1 MIMMDQ
7 AVIKY
12 YRMLLRGGFAN
23 AGTIEESSIFL
34 DPVAEGER
42 RICGRPADYMKIYID
57 IRGGRITEMKYL
69 CLCDPTANVAIEV
82 MCGILKG
89 KALDEAASI
98 GPEAI
103 MGKVGSSG
111 EELRTKATAL
121 VELIKKGIIRYRD
134 HREVHASDF
143 I

>member
-1 MIMMDQ
+1 MITMDQ

-23 AGTIEESSIFL
+23 AGTIEEPSIFL

-42 RICGRPADYMKIYID
+42 RICGRPADYMKIYIE
-57 IRGGRITEMKYL
+57 IRGSEIAEMKYL

-82 MCGILKG
+82 LCGILIG
-89 KALDEAASI
+89 KTLDEAASVESEGI
-98 GPEAI
+98 I
-103 MGKVGSSG
+103 GKVGSSG

-121 VELIKKGIIRYRD
+121 VELIRKGLTRYRD
-134 HREVHASDF
+134 HH
-143 I
+143 